1 MIGIWASYNNIYLI
15 VAGVV
20 MLAAFGLPLTL
31 APMSWAQIFRWELP
45 QPQNLTAFLGRSMGV
60 IISIIAIFAF
70 KVTQTPEAKPFY
82 FDLMLWIFGG
92 MILLHVYGAIRK
104 TQPVTETIEILMWV
118 FLSTITL
125 CFYPL

>member
-45 QPQNLTAFLGRSMGV
+45 QLQNLTAFLGRSMGV

-104 TQPVTETIEILMWV
+104 TQPITETLEILMWV

>member
-15 VAGVV
+15 VAGVA

-104 TQPVTETIEILMWV
+104 TQPITETLEILMWV
-118 FLSTITL
+118 FLGTITL